1 MVLITFSCVGKRM
14 GRGVSSFS
22 RKFKIDRALTALI
35 NRLSTQFLEK
45 NLRVASGSFR
55 VGALATGATERA
67 IASEMDNKN
76 KIVMVADP
84 DPYTRELVGRY
95 IDEAGY
101 EVTFATDGYE
111 ALDSA
116 RRSPPTVILADVL
129 LPRLDGLALCRI
141 LKGDP
146 ATESIITVIVYS
158 VIAAESRARKAGADA
173 FVQKPLEK
181 NRLLKAL
188 DEASK
193 KRVSNE

>member
-1 MVLITFSCVGKRM
+1 M